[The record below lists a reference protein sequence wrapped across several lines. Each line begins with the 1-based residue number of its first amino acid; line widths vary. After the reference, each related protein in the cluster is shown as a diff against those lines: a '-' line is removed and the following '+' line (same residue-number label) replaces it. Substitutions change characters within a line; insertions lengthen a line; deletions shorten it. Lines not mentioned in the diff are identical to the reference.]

1 MDNLEVMN
9 QPVVF
14 ISAEYRQELCKM
26 RLLPVCQ
33 AAVVFYPAA
42 SFNVHSWQILKRSS
56 HDCALR
62 RWSRSHSLAIEPG
75 TSLVHRPVSE
85 AAIKHPDPVTRTLNW
100 CLKLKGTL

>member
-9 QPVVF
+9 QSVVF
-14 ISAEYRQELCKM
+14 ISVEYRQELCKM

-56 HDCALR
+56 HNCALR
-62 RWSRSHSLAIEPG
+62 LSSRSHTLVIELR
-75 TSLVHRPVSE
+75 TSLVYHPVFD
-85 AAIKHPDPVTRTLNW
+85 AAIKHPDPVTRKLIW
-100 CLKLKGTL
+100 CLNQKAL